1 MRDYVKYDGETP
13 PILDAAKVS
22 SIMGVDSETGEVGN
36 VDFALIVNEA
46 GKKIGDAVKITGNTL
61 PTLGTANK
69 YVEVY
74 GGANGR
80 TLVYGDNDFILQ
92 KDSVVKLF
100 WDGILKT
107 WEIADSA
114 TLSFR
119 SILKIE
125 MTSSTGLKDNYTITF
140 SDGTTQLFSVT
151 NGKNSD
157 VLNITVNGEVVVP
170 NDAGQ
175 IAIIVPDEN
184 LVNIAESERTIGTY
198 SLGGEYMP
206 VYSTTFKLN
215 ALPVQQGEI
224 KEYILSDEPL
234 GYGLFLNIAKTSV
247 SAGKTLFGSYYN
259 TKYSIENIHVN
270 NEFQTIIEIKCLEN
284 IISVDPVYMLL
295 NLEYLKYDGN
305 IVEFTVD
312 LPAGTDPSAITLS
325 FPKLKFNKKFAFSY
339 ITDDSY
345 SIYQFIFS
353 GINKRWVATGNT
365 SRYLHLNFPISPNF
379 TEGFTPNYPLS
390 FTDGAGNNRRFATSV
405 AVWPDKLVDESRGIG
420 GDVGMFWPWMSE
432 KEFKLYRD
440 FGFTVLYHDF
450 NGYDGSSVTQE
461 NFNHWF
467 ADTKAKFIEYINDS
481 PKIIAEPNGDHR
493 YLTLSQSVSDIMM
506 NTAQS
511 GHTLIKKAY
520 PYRSGFNLDKS
531 IIAVERWFA
540 GEDNYDNNV
549 FSKLQQFN
557 DTADLENVYWLIGA
571 AHKSSEWEYN
581 LFKRINDA
589 FGSMG
594 SDKIWFASV
603 DEIYEYWYLTTNATV
618 IRSLGTN
625 QVTFKLYFPR
635 MPRFWFNE
643 VSCLLSGV
651 SALEGLSISSN
662 TDGLSYAINGGK
674 LLVNLNFNKDLL
686 TRAEKYT
693 AAFEATPNASYVYDD
708 AMYMVSQLKPSL
720 RQPFI
725 DRLNVYSSAPTFAD
739 FKIEN
744 GATTTQ
750 KSIVALTMLFTGTSP
765 THYMVSESSNFLG
778 AEWINFVSPASY
790 ELSAGFD
797 TKTVYV
803 KLKNTYGES
812 LVLSAQIYKAKPDLA
827 LTSITVAGQ
836 VSSSPVPVT
845 LNYTGIPTHYRLAAA
860 NDFTGVQWIAFGSN
874 PVNFT
879 IAAPY
884 GQKTVFAQIR
894 DEVEDKTSTI
904 VSATF
909 QYVDPVS
916 AILTAIA
923 INNGDQAT
931 GSGIVTVK
939 FTTVNTI
946 THYRIGQQTD
956 LSAVAWVAYA
966 GDTVS
971 YNSGVN
977 SGTLT
982 LYAQVKNSTSE
993 SDVKTSSINVVI
1005 PVTATAMAL
1014 ADGQAS
1020 FAGFNPKV
1028 SFTIGAGTPTHY
1040 RLAETSAGVSTAAW
1054 LPWSDSITFTF
1065 ASIGAKTLY
1074 GQVKNAVS
1082 ESSVVND
1089 TITLI
1094 EPPVAVLIGFN
1105 GSANN
1110 SNLKVVTAGL
1120 TTNQINL
1127 ATFSG
1132 YNAQQ
1137 LVNTQGTNVN
1147 GWFMNLQSDFYANNS
1162 VFNGSFTG
1170 NPPNVNAV
1178 EASGNYSLATMAK
1191 CYTASSAGAENTG
1204 KKARISFSLPAGQYK
1219 IRILWN
1225 TGSTNYTLTT
1235 DTTRSQCFYGMFQ
1248 GTTELART
1256 ICSQTAGFNGLGNQD
1271 FNAEMTFTVID
1282 GAIPV
1287 DFGAWSTS
1295 LNNRPGFNL
1304 IEITKIS

>member
-1 MRDYVKYDGETP
+1 MRDYVKYDGDTP

-198 SLGGEYMP
+198 SFGGEYMP

-215 ALPVQQGEI
+215 ALPVQQGVA

-259 TKYSIENIHVN
+259 TKYSIENIYVN
-270 NEFQTIIEIKCLEN
+270 NQFQTVIDIKCLEN
-284 IISVDPVYMLL
+284 IVSVDPVYMLL

-305 IVEFTVD
+305 IIEFAVD
-312 LPAGTDPSAITLS
+312 LPSGVDPSTVNLS
-325 FPKLKFNKKFAFSY
+325 FPKFKFNKKFAFSY
-339 ITDDSY
+339 ITDDSN
-345 SIYQFIFS
+345 SIYQFYFS
-353 GINKRWVATGNT
+353 GINKRWVARTMQF
-365 SRYLHLNFPISPNF
+365 YYHLGLPVSPDF
-379 TEGFTPNYPLS
+379 TDGFNPEYPLE
-390 FTDGAGNNRRFATSV
+390 FTDGAGNKRRFATSI
-405 AVWPDKLVDESRGIG
+405 AVWPDKLFDPFASGNN
-420 GDVGMFWPWMSE
+420 VGKNYPWMSS
-432 KEFKLYRD
+432 KEWSLYKD
-440 FGFTVLYHDF
+440 FGYSVLYHDF
-450 NGYDGSSVTQE
+450 NGYDGSSVTQG
-461 NFNHWF
+461 NFNQWF
-467 ADTKAKFIEYINDS
+467 ADTKAKFIEFINDS
-481 PKIIAEPNGDHR
+481 PKIVAEPNGDHR
-493 YLTLSQSVSDIMM
+493 YLALSQNIGDIMM

-511 GHTLIKKAY
+511 GDPLIKKAY
-520 PYRSGFNLDKS
+520 PYRTGFTLDKS
-531 IIAVERWFA
+531 QIAVERLFSGA
-540 GEDNYDNNV
+540 SDYANQVFNILQSFSDTTNLDNI
-549 FSKLQQFN
+549 
-557 DTADLENVYWLIGA
+557 YWLIGA
-571 AHKSSEWEYN
+571 SHRTNIGDYEM
-581 LFKRINDA
+581 FKRINDS
-589 FGSMG
+589 FGARG
-594 SDKIWFASV
+594 NDKIWFASV
-603 DEIYEYWYLTTNATV
+603 DEVYEYWYLTNNATI
-618 IRSLGTN
+618 IRSVAAN
-625 QVTFKLYFPR
+625 QVSFKLYFPK
-635 MPRFWFNE
+635 MPRFWFSE

-651 SALEGLSISSN
+651 TTIDGVSVSSN
-662 TDGLSYAINGGK
+662 TDGLSYAINGDK
-674 LLVNLNFNKDLL
+674 LLVNLNFSKDLL

-725 DRLNVYSSAPTFAD
+725 DRLNVYSSAPTFVD

-744 GATTTQ
+744 GSTTTQ
-750 KSIVALTMLFTGTSP
+750 KSIVSLSMLFTGTSP

-778 AEWINFVSPASY
+778 AEWIAFASPSSY
-790 ELSAGFD
+790 ELSAGFN

-836 VSSSPVPVT
+836 VSGSPVPVT

-879 IAAPY
+879 ITAPY

-894 DEVEDKTSTI
+894 DEVEDKTSAI

-939 FTTVNTI
+939 LTTVNTI
-946 THYRIGQQTD
+946 THYRIGQQAD
-956 LSAVAWVAYA
+956 LSSVAWVAFT

-1020 FAGFNPKV
+1020 FAGFSPKV

-1040 RLAETSAGVSTAAW
+1040 RLAESSAGVSAAAW

-1082 ESSVVND
+1082 ESLVVND
-1089 TITLI
+1089 SITLT

-1147 GWFMNLQSDFYANNS
+1147 GWFMNLQSDFYATNS

-1191 CYTASSAGAENTG
+1191 CYTASQSGAESLG
-1204 KKARISFSLPAGQYK
+1204 RKARISFTLPVGQYK

-1235 DTTRSQCFYGMFQ
+1235 DSTRSQCFYGIFQ
-1248 GTTELART
+1248 GTNELART
-1256 ICSQTAGFNGLGNQD
+1256 ICSQTAGFNGLGNQN
-1271 FNAEMTFTVID
+1271 FNAEMTFTVTD
-1282 GAIPV
+1282 GSTPV

>member
-1 MRDYVKYDGETP
+1 MRDYIKYDGETP

-80 TLVYGDNDFILQ
+80 TLVYGDNEFILQ

-100 WDGILKT
+100 WDGTNET
-107 WEIADSA
+107 WEITDSA

-125 MTSSTGLKDNYTITF
+125 MTSSNGLKDTYTITF

-198 SLGGEYMP
+198 SYGGEYMP
-206 VYSTTFKLN
+206 IYSTTFKLN
-215 ALPVQQGEI
+215 SLPVQQGVT
-224 KEYILSDEPL
+224 KEYVLSDEPL

-247 SAGKTLFGSYYN
+247 SSGKTLFGNYYN

-270 NEFQTIIEIKCLEN
+270 NDFQTIIEIKCLEN
-284 IISVDPVYMLL
+284 IVSADPVYMLL

-312 LPAGTDPSAITLS
+312 LPAGIDPSAVTLS
-325 FPKLKFNKKFAFSY
+325 FPKFKFNKKFAFSY
-339 ITDDSY
+339 ITDDSN
-345 SIYQFIFS
+345 SIYQFYFS
-353 GINKRWVATGNT
+353 GINKRWVARTMQF
-365 SRYLHLNFPISPNF
+365 YYHLGLPVSPDF
-379 TEGFTPNYPLS
+379 TDGFNPEYPLE
-390 FTDGAGNNRRFATSV
+390 FTDGAGNKRRFATSI
-405 AVWPDKLVDESRGIG
+405 AVWPDKLFDQYAPENNVNKNY
-420 GDVGMFWPWMSE
+420 PWMSS
-432 KEFKLYRD
+432 KEWALYKD
-440 FGFTVLYHDF
+440 FGYSVLYHDF

-461 NFNHWF
+461 NFNQWF
-467 ADTKAKFIEYINDS
+467 ADTKAKFVEYINDS
-481 PKIIAEPNGDHR
+481 PKIVAEPNGDHR
-493 YLTLSQSVSDIMM
+493 YLALSQNIGDIMM

-511 GHTLIKKAY
+511 GDQLIKKAY
-520 PYRSGFNLDKS
+520 PYRTGFTLDKS
-531 IIAVERWFA
+531 QIAVERLFSGA
-540 GEDNYDNNV
+540 SDYADQV
-549 FSKLQQFN
+549 FNILQSFS
-557 DTADLENVYWLIGA
+557 DTANLDNIYWLIGA
-571 AHKSSEWEYN
+571 SHRTN
-581 LFKRINDA
+581 LGDYEMFKRINDS
-589 FGSMG
+589 FGARG
-594 SDKIWFASV
+594 NDKVWFASV
-603 DEIYEYWYLTTNATV
+603 DEVYEYWYLTNNATIIKSV
-618 IRSLGTN
+618 DTN
-625 QVTFKLYFPR
+625 QVTFKLYFPK
-635 MPRFWFNE
+635 MPRFWFSE

-651 SALEGLSISSN
+651 SALDGLSISSN

-674 LLVNLNFNKDLL
+674 ILVNLNFSKDLL

-693 AAFEATPNASYVYDD
+693 AAFEATPNADYVYDD

-720 RQPFI
+720 RQSFI

-778 AEWINFVSPASY
+778 ADWINFVSPANY

-812 LVLSAQIYKAKPDLA
+812 QVLSAQIYKAKPDLA

-860 NDFTGVQWIAFGSN
+860 NDFTNVQWIAFGSN

-894 DEVEDKTSTI
+894 DDVEDKTSSI

-909 QYVDPVS
+909 EYVDPVS

-939 FTTVNTI
+939 LTTVNTI
-946 THYRIGQQTD
+946 THYRIGQQAD
-956 LSAVAWVAYA
+956 LSAVAWVAYT

-1014 ADGQAS
+1014 ADGQTS
-1020 FAGFNPKV
+1020 FAGFSPKV

-1054 LPWSDSITFTF
+1054 LPWPDNITFTF

-1082 ESSVVND
+1082 ESSIVND
-1089 TITLI
+1089 SITLTA
-1094 EPPVAVLIGFN
+1094 PPVAILIGFN
-1105 GSANN
+1105 GASNN
-1110 SNLKVVTAGL
+1110 TNTKIVTSGL
-1120 TTNQINL
+1120 TTNQINR
-1127 ATFSG
+1127 AIYSG
-1132 YNAQQ
+1132 YSAQQ
-1137 LVNTQGTNVN
+1137 LVDTTGSNVV
-1147 GWFMNLQSDFYANNS
+1147 GMFFNLNSSFYEANNI
-1162 VFNGSFTG
+1162 FNATG
-1170 NPPNVNAV
+1170 NYENANLNATV
-1178 EASGNYSLATMAK
+1178 ASGIYSLATMAK
-1191 CYTASSAGAENTG
+1191 VISTANSTIGDD
-1204 KKARISFSLPAGQYK
+1204 KRKARISLTMPAGTY
-1219 IRILWN
+1219 RFRFLWN
-1225 TGSTNYTLTT
+1225 TSNSGSSANTESKRIN
-1235 DTTRSQCFYGMFQ
+1235 SFYGLFQ
-1248 GTTELART
+1248 GATELGRVVCT
-1256 ICSQTAGFNGLGNQD
+1256 PDNSITGFNNLD
-1271 FNAEMTFTVID
+1271 FNAEIQVTVTD
-1282 GAIPV
+1282 GSIPV
-1287 DFGAWSTS
+1287 DLGLWSS
-1295 LNNRPGFNL
+1295 IAGILPGINL
-1304 IEITKIS
+1304 IEITKLS